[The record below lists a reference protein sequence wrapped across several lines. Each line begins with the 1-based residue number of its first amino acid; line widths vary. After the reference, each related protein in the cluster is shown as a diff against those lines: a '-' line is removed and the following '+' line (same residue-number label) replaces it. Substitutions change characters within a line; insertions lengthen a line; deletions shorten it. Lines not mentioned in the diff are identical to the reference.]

1 MLCGWEG
8 NRRSGVALA
17 MRHRLHWF
25 IHLRPRQGDEHPAYA
40 LLWSVVH
47 LPYVPVIR
55 AVTAGNWCCSAGVEL
70 TLRELRGALLCV
82 CVCVCEVSRL
92 AVIEEFKVGREEL
105 LDRITSL
112 EDEIAQ
118 REQINRAQL
127 DLQDRQQVDARNKC
141 VQCRR
146 AEL

>member
-1 MLCGWEG
+1 
-8 NRRSGVALA
+8 
-17 MRHRLHWF
+17 
-25 IHLRPRQGDEHPAYA
+25 
-40 LLWSVVH
+40 
-47 LPYVPVIR
+47 
-55 AVTAGNWCCSAGVEL
+55 
-70 TLRELRGALLCV
+70 
-82 CVCVCEVSRL
+82 L

-141 VQCRR
+141 VQ
-146 AEL
+146 AS

>member
-1 MLCGWEG
+1 
-8 NRRSGVALA
+8 
-17 MRHRLHWF
+17 
-25 IHLRPRQGDEHPAYA
+25 
-40 LLWSVVH
+40 
-47 LPYVPVIR
+47 
-55 AVTAGNWCCSAGVEL
+55 
-70 TLRELRGALLCV
+70 
-82 CVCVCEVSRL
+82 VSRL

-141 VQCRR
+141 VQ
-146 AEL
+146 ASEL